1 MQLLLYQNS
10 EWAEITISHKHEV
23 KFILGYISRK
33 SKNKY
38 GFFIV
43 QNFMP
48 KWLYADI
55 YGEIYAQHFY
65 FKLLSAICSEVMSA

>member
-1 MQLLLYQNS
+1 
-10 EWAEITISHKHEV
+10 
-23 KFILGYISRK
+23 
-33 SKNKY
+33 
-38 GFFIV
+38 V